1 LEKEMD
7 ALASEMAL
15 ATVLAVQDKVGFG

>member
-1 LEKEMD
+1 MEMD